1 MWHIR
6 GAAVEDWS
14 SVVMVQSSEAVIIGV
29 THKQSEILLQF
40 KYINIYYLNAAVDFI
55 YILIFCSN
63 FL

>member
-1 MWHIR
+1 
-6 GAAVEDWS
+6 
-14 SVVMVQSSEAVIIGV
+14 MVQSSEAVIIGV
-29 THKQSEILLQF
+29 THNQSEILLQF

>member
-14 SVVMVQSSEAVIIGV
+14 SVVMDQSSEAVIIGV
-29 THKQSEILLQF
+29 THNQSEILLQF
-40 KYINIYYLNAAVDFI
+40 KYMNIYYLNAAFEFF